1 MIKYVVLTRLIFHY
15 MASFV
20 HLLLSLLARLPLP
33 WLQKLGAWLGRL
45 TFRLSPQF
53 AARLTENLNNSQILG
68 NYQFYQEAVKQCAE
82 ETGKGALELSIAWCR
97 SPQDIAAMVRQCDGW
112 EHVEAAQALG
122 HGIVFVTPHL
132 GSYDIAGRYISHR
145 LPFPLTA
152 MYRPPK
158 LAWLD
163 PVMNAG
169 RARGKGK
176 TAPATASGVR
186 VLMKALKN
194 GEATIILPDQ
204 VPGHG
209 EGVWAP
215 FFGRPAYTMTL
226 VPRLAQVKGVETLLF
241 VGERLPHGAG
251 FKVHI
256 EPMPQPFTGDK
267 EQDTALLNLAV
278 ENLIRR
284 FPTQYLWSYNRY
296 KCPAG
301 VERPVSPEQGI

>member
-1 MIKYVVLTRLIFHY
+1 
-15 MASFV
+15 MASLV
-20 HLLLSLLARLPLP
+20 KLLLSMLARLPLG
-33 WLQKLGAWLGRL
+33 WLQMLGALLGRL
-45 TFRLSPQF
+45 TLSLS
-53 AARLTENLNNSQILG
+53 ASYRARMEENLKHSKILQ
-68 NYQFYQEAVKQCAE
+68 NYQLFPKAVKQCAA
-82 ETGKGALELSIAWCR
+82 ETGKGALELAIAWCR
-97 SPQDIAAMVRQCDGW
+97 APRDIARMVQACDGW
-112 EHVEAAQALG
+112 EHVEAAIAAG

-158 LAWLD
+158 LAWLE

-176 TAPATASGVR
+176 TAPATGAGVR
-186 VLMKALKN
+186 VLMKALKS

-204 VPGHG
+204 VPGNG

-226 VPRLAQVKGVETLLF
+226 VPRLAMVQGVETLLF
-241 VGERLPHGAG
+241 YGERLAGGKG

-256 EPMPQPFTGDK
+256 RPLPEPFSGDK
-267 EQDTALLNLAV
+267 MADAAVLNRAV
-278 ENLIRR
+278 ESLIAEN
-284 FPTQYLWSYNRY
+284 PLQYLWSYNRY

-301 VERPVSPEQGI
+301 VEPPAARQG

>member
-1 MIKYVVLTRLIFHY
+1 
-15 MASFV
+15 MASLV
-20 HLLLSLLARLPLP
+20 KLLLTLLARLPLA
-33 WLQKLGAWLGRL
+33 WLQVLGALLGRMTL
-45 TFRLSPQF
+45 TLSGSFR
-53 AARLTENLNNSQILG
+53 ARMAKNLEDSKILP
-68 NYQFYQEAVKQCAE
+68 NYQLSRDAVKQCAE
-82 ETGKGALELSIAWCR
+82 ETGKGALELAIAWCR
-97 SPQDIAAMVRQCDGW
+97 EPRDIARMVKACDGW
-112 EHVEAAQALG
+112 EHVEKAISAG

-158 LAWLD
+158 LSWLE

-176 TAPATASGVR
+176 TAPATGAGVR
-186 VLMKALKN
+186 VLMKALKA

-204 VPGHG
+204 VPGNG

-215 FFGRPAYTMTL
+215 FFGQPAYTMTL
-226 VPRLAQVKGVETLLF
+226 VPRLAQLKGVETLLF
-241 VGERLPHGAG
+241 YGERLARGQG

-256 EPMPQPFTGDK
+256 RPLPQPFTGERD
-267 EQDTALLNLAV
+267 QDAAILNHAV
-278 ENLIRR
+278 ETLITEC
-284 FPTQYLWSYNRY
+284 PLQYLWSYNRY

-301 VERPVSPEQGI
+301 VEQPAGQEGSP